1 MICALR
7 LGPSTY
13 LSTVLQVAA
22 FRGLPSPDFNSSS
35 AKLIKHI
42 N

>member
-1 MICALR
+1 MRCALR

-13 LSTVLQVAA
+13 LATVLQVAA
-22 FRGLPSPDFNSSS
+22 FWGLPSPNFNSSN